1 MVGFCLSDLP
11 LKLNTELSKEYT
23 IFLFNATNG
32 ITSIINYLCSVD
44 YIAETIQHC
53 SMTMIIGENT
63 SNDAD
68 YKTKVKELCQTILDD
83 PALKEVFDGIDKFM
97 EDDEAKE
104 LFTKMQSTAESLQM
118 KQQSGLELTA
128 GELEEYN
135 KARDKMMEN
144 QVAIA
149 FVAAQSSIQKVHET
163 IGKAVSMV
171 FENGRVPTDEE
182 FESHC
187 CGSGGCGSC

>member
-1 MVGFCLSDLP
+1 LW
-11 LKLNTELSKEYT
+11 
-23 IFLFNATNG
+23 
-32 ITSIINYLCSVD
+32 SVD
-44 YIAETIQHC
+44 YIGETIQDC
-53 SMTMIIGENT
+53 PMTMIIGETT

-83 PALKEVFDGIDKFM
+83 PTLKEVFDGIDKFM
-97 EDDEAKE
+97 EDDDAKE

-144 QVAIA
+144 QVATA
-149 FVAAQSSIQKVHET
+149 FVAAQNSIQKVHET

-187 CGSGGCGSC
+187 CGSGGCGSCS